1 MLYYLFEYL
10 NAHYE
15 FPGLRLFQYITF
27 RTALAI
33 IISLIITTVYGRR
46 IINYLHKMQVGETVR
61 NLGLEG
67 QMQKQGTPTMGGIMI
82 LMGILIPTLLLAN
95 LTNVYVKSS
104 LEKKLMMIMTALQK
118 QALSALTSPLIPF

>member
-10 NAHYE
+10 NQNYE

-27 RTALAI
+27 RTSLAV

-46 IINYLHKMQVGETVR
+46 LINYLHKMQVGETVR

-67 QMQKQGTPTMGGIMI
+67 QMQKQGTPTMGV
-82 LMGILIPTLLLAN
+82 LSSCWAYWCLHCCLPTLPIF
-95 LTNVYVKSS
+95 
-104 LEKKLMMIMTALQK
+104 M
-118 QALSALTSPLIPF
+118 